1 MTTLTQ
7 EEAHRLFEYR
17 DGLLFWKERPVSD
30 FSKISSYRR
39 WNSRSANKQA
49 GSCAGIYVN
58 VSINN
63 VRHQIHRVVFLM
75 HHGFLPQ
82 VVDHING
89 ETQDN
94 RIENHRAATYTENQ
108 RNSRIN
114 KNSFSGVKNVVWHK
128 QRQKWSVRILVN
140 KKTKSFGL
148 YDDIELADLVAHEAR
163 NKYFGSFARH
173 F

>member
-1 MTTLTQ
+1 MTLTQ
-7 EEAHRLFEYR
+7 DEAHRLFEYR
-17 DGLLFWKERPVSD
+17 DGLLFWKIRPLSD
-30 FSKISSYRR
+30 FKTKGRHEH
-39 WNSRSANKQA
+39 WNERYGYKQV

-58 VSINN
+58 VSINKI
-63 VRHQIHRVVFLM
+63 RHQVHRIIFLM
-75 HHGFLPQ
+75 QHGYLPK

-89 ETQDN
+89 NTQDN
-94 RIENHRAATYTENQ
+94 RIENLRAATYTENQ

-114 KNSFSGVKNVVWHK
+114 KNSSSGVKNVVWHK

-140 KKTKSFGL
+140 KKTKSFDL
-148 YDDIELADLVAHEAR
+148 YDDIELADLVAQEAR